1 MDNKNLIIIP
11 SLSSFENTLGI
22 YDRKIKG
29 ALFIPNKSKYINL
42 YSLQSALRQ
51 LIFLDLFGW
60 VTNEKGFQRGNHRIK
75 KLSDLYNKKEIDMA
89 ICYSKEVLLKYEFSL
104 EDSRKSIEK
113 SGIPIYC
120 ITDCILIKEGEMI
133 SLS

>member
-1 MDNKNLIIIP
+1 MDNENLIIIP

-29 ALFIPNKSKYINL
+29 AVFIPNKSKYINL

-75 KLSDLYNKKEIDMA
+75 KLFDLYNKKEIDMA

-104 EDSRKSIEK
+104 EDSRKSIKK

-120 ITDCILIKEGEMI
+120 IKDCILIKEGEMI

>member
-29 ALFIPNKSKYINL
+29 AVFIPNKSKYINL
-42 YSLQSALRQ
+42 YYLQSALRQ
-51 LIFLDLFGW
+51 LKFLDLFGW
-60 VTNEKGFQRGNHRIK
+60 VTNEKGFQRGGHRIK
-75 KLSDLYNKKEIDMA
+75 KLFDLYNKSEIDMA
-89 ICYSKEVLLKYEFSL
+89 ICYSKEDLLKYEFSL
-104 EDSRKSIEK
+104 EDTEKSIEK
-113 SGIPIYC
+113 RGIPIYC